1 MDIDWAIEIY
11 FPEEIIVEILIRL
24 PVHSLLRFKCASK
37 FWKTLITSDHFK
49 AKHYNYAKNNKKILI
64 TRWHPDHTTSY
75 YCSSLSSPQ
84 PLQKLGC
91 CPSNNK
97 PNRYEVLCCC
107 DGLSLLHF
115 FYDYLLWNPST
126 NESIQLP
133 YIDYQESIRST
144 FGLGYDSISD
154 GYKILKIDNSGD
166 DSRPPSKILAL
177 KSGSW
182 RKIDNHPRIFHNSTY
197 RDGPLTFVC
206 GAFYWL
212 SKDNVNNYFMVSLDI
227 SSEVYKE
234 IPLPE
239 GICNIPNMA
248 FIKRDVSVIE
258 GMLCAYCSC
267 LHARAAGDT
276 FKLWVMKDYGIKES
290 WTILFNI
297 QDRYI
302 YYIIGI
308 PKYIFGN
315 DQILLIYNCGV
326 CRGYRTST
334 GLSELFPAHHGTQRG
349 LATEI
354 YFPEKIIVEILIRLP
369 VQSLLQFKCA
379 SKFWKTLI
387 TSEHFKGKHY
397 NHAKNNKKILITRWF
412 LDHTASYYCSSL
424 SSAQPLQ
431 KLGSCPSNNKP
442 NSTFGFGYD
451 SISDDYKI
459 LKIDNIGGDDS
470 RPPSKILAL
479 KSGSW
484 RKIDNHPRIFHNS
497 TYREDPLAFVCGAF
511 HWLSNDNVN
520 KYFMISLNISSEVYR
535 EIQLPEGICNIP
547 NMRFIKRDVSVI
559 EGMLCAYCS
568 CLHAGSDTFKLW

>member
-11 FPEEIIVEILIRL
+11 FPEEIIVEILIDITVG
-24 PVHSLLRFKCASK
+24 PLLRFKCASK

-97 PNRYEVLCCC
+97 PN
-107 DGLSLLHF
+107 
-115 FYDYLLWNPST
+115 
-126 NESIQLP
+126 
-133 YIDYQESIRST
+133 ST

-154 GYKILKIDNSGD
+154 DYKILKIDNSGD

-349 LATEI
+349 LVYTESFI
-354 YFPEKIIVEILIRLP
+354 SPKSLI
-369 VQSLLQFKCA
+369 
-379 SKFWKTLI
+379 
-387 TSEHFKGKHY
+387 
-397 NHAKNNKKILITRWF
+397 
-412 LDHTASYYCSSL
+412 SY
-424 SSAQPLQ
+424 
-431 KLGSCPSNNKP
+431 
-442 NSTFGFGYD
+442 
-451 SISDDYKI
+451 
-459 LKIDNIGGDDS
+459 
-470 RPPSKILAL
+470 
-479 KSGSW
+479 
-484 RKIDNHPRIFHNS
+484 
-497 TYREDPLAFVCGAF
+497 
-511 HWLSNDNVN
+511 
-520 KYFMISLNISSEVYR
+520 
-535 EIQLPEGICNIP
+535 
-547 NMRFIKRDVSVI
+547 
-559 EGMLCAYCS
+559 
-568 CLHAGSDTFKLW
+568 

>member
-24 PVHSLLRFKCASK
+24 PVQSLLRFKCASK

-197 RDGPLTFVC
+197 RDGPLTF
-206 GAFYWL
+206 
-212 SKDNVNNYFMVSLDI
+212 
-227 SSEVYKE
+227 

-276 FKLWVMKDYGIKES
+276 FKLWVMKDYDDVKKCVDQGFLDLTVNLAKWVSHWASVVRSRRFFRMHIDA
-290 WTILFNI
+290 WIGVVALIGFIIMFNLCS
-297 QDRYI
+297 D
-302 YYIIGI
+302 
-308 PKYIFGN
+308 
-315 DQILLIYNCGV
+315 V
-326 CRGYRTST
+326 
-334 GLSELFPAHHGTQRG
+334 G
-349 LATEI
+349 LAYEQSEWSFRAVFSAALMGVSGAGKTTLMDVLRKKKRGGYIDGDINI
-354 YFPEKIIVEILIRLP
+354 YGYPE
-369 VQSLLQFKCA
+369 
-379 SKFWKTLI
+379 
-387 TSEHFKGKHY
+387 
-397 NHAKNNKKILITRWF
+397 AKAFARI
-412 LDHTASYYCSSL
+412 YGYCE
-424 SSAQPLQ
+424 
-431 KLGSCPSNNKP
+431 
-442 NSTFGFGYD
+442 
-451 SISDDYKI
+451 
-459 LKIDNIGGDDS
+459 
-470 RPPSKILAL
+470 
-479 KSGSW
+479 
-484 RKIDNHPRIFHNS
+484 
-497 TYREDPLAFVCGAF
+497 RE
-511 HWLSNDNVN
+511 
-520 KYFMISLNISSEVYR
+520 
-535 EIQLPEGICNIP
+535 
-547 NMRFIKRDVSVI
+547 
-559 EGMLCAYCS
+559 
-568 CLHAGSDTFKLW
+568 